1 MATNQVNE
9 RGVRL
14 TMPVPIAANAGVGPI
29 SGDPLMFGNPS
40 APFGGGVSS
49 RMMAGVAQTS
59 YTPPAGMG
67 IANPDGISV
76 HFEGVFLLSVAAAH
90 SLSPATSTAI
100 GIGDPVYAGGNGT
113 YDATTGCYY
122 GFTLN
127 ADSANGHYFGNSLDA
142 VAAGLTATIRVRLK
156 VSG

>member
-14 TMPVPIAANAGVGPI
+14 TMPVPLAANAGVGPK
-29 SGDPLMFGNPS
+29 SNDPLMFGNPA

-49 RMMAGVAQTS
+49 RMLAGVAQTS

-76 HFEGVFLLSVAAAH
+76 HFEGVFLLLVGAVS
-90 SLSPATSTAI
+90 SQSPGTNLAI
-100 GIGDPVYAGGNGT
+100 NPGDPIYADLNGVY
-113 YDATTGCYY
+113 DPVTGCYY
-122 GFTLN
+122 GFSLT

-142 VAAGLTATIRVRLK
+142 IAAGLSATVRVRLK